1 MWVALFSRG
10 ASQCLSGIV
19 DFEGGAVDMRNL
31 VHAVAHCAA
40 AALLFLASAGCGE
53 NGGTEPET
61 PSEALFSAG
70 PSLIQCPTSETLR
83 SLPTLAL
90 PLVETIVSVGGT
102 SITIPAGAVLSPTL
116 ITVTVPASKYME
128 ISVRANDLAH
138 FIFQQPVEVTIDYSR
153 CTRSD
158 IDRAPVEAWY
168 INAVTKQMLED
179 MDGVDDKATR
189 RITFRTGHLSN
200 YAVAF

>member
-1 MWVALFSRG
+1 MRKTVPAVARCAAVALILLTS
-10 ASQCLSGIV
+10 AS
-19 DFEGGAVDMRNL
+19 
-31 VHAVAHCAA
+31 
-40 AALLFLASAGCGE
+40 CGE
-53 NGGTEPET
+53 KSGTEPQA
-61 PSEALFSAG
+61 PSEALFSGA
-70 PSLIQCPTSETLR
+70 PSLIQCPTSQTLR
-83 SLPTLAL
+83 SLPTLVL
-90 PLVETIVSVGGT
+90 PLVESIVSIGNT

-128 ISVRANDLAH
+128 ISVRANNLTH

-158 IDRAPVEAWY
+158 IDRAPVEVWY
-168 INAVTKQMLED
+168 INVLTKQMIEN
-179 MDGVDDKATR
+179 MGGVDDKANR

>member
-1 MWVALFSRG
+1 MKKTL
-10 ASQCLSGIV
+10 
-19 DFEGGAVDMRNL
+19 
-31 VHAVAHCAA
+31 HAFAHCAA
-40 AALLFLASAGCGE
+40 AALIALASASCGDK
-53 NGGTEPET
+53 GSTEPQVA
-61 PSEALFSAG
+61 SEALFSAG

-83 SLPTLAL
+83 SLPTLVL
-90 PLVETIVSVGGT
+90 PLVESVVSVGGT
-102 SITIPAGAVLSPTL
+102 SITIPAGAVLTPTL

-128 ISVRANDLAH
+128 FSVRANDLAH

-168 INAVTKQMLED
+168 INAITKQMLEN